1 MRLVLN
7 LICGVA
13 VAAAIFVVSPAPAQ
27 FNEAAPGPVA
37 VGVDAP
43 GVTAPAGTN
52 APAVVQQAAPATQ
65 NTVTTTGPVSSET
78 TISVGSIAAQALEWV
93 GATFGAVIG
102 TALTALIMKWFK
114 LAGIQ
119 ISDAA
124 RARLQEIVVNG
135 LNASAKAAET
145 ELQGRGQV
153 EIKNATVAK
162 TIAYVQAHGADSIKQ
177 LGLQPT
183 EQAAVDAI
191 KARIETAVADPTVPT
206 PAVMDAPE
214 PTVAAKPQPA

>member
-7 LICGVA
+7 LIRGVA
-13 VAAAIFVVSPAPAQ
+13 FTTAIFVASPAPAQ

-37 VGVDAP
+37 VGVNAP
-43 GVTAPAGTN
+43 GVTGAPSA
-52 APAVVQQAAPATQ
+52 QSPATQ

-78 TISVGSIAAQALEWV
+78 TISTGSIAAQALQWV

-145 ELQGRGQV
+145 ELQGKGQV